1 MGMKP
6 SDLPFFEGFF
16 EPRSWARS
24 MSSRGSS
31 RSRFFFIT
39 FPFFGFGFPGF
50 GFGGAIFFFFAGGGF
65 T

>member
-1 MGMKP
+1 MGMEP
-6 SDLPFFEGFF
+6 SGLSFFEGF

-50 GFGGAIFFFFAGGGF
+50 GGAIFFFFAGGGF